1 MSIMLLG
8 LAVVVAI
15 ASVLVLLIVATRPS
29 AAQRKREAFASR
41 IDTLNLAD
49 TAPGAA
55 AAGSS
60 SVLTRARAA
69 AESRTQAVLAERGWL
84 DKIGADLKAAGWAIT
99 AERWVLTH
107 VVVTIG
113 LGVGM
118 FLLSGGSMA
127 AGLFG
132 VLMGAAIPAMALR
145 HRRGKRRAQF
155 VMDLPEVLTS
165 MAAALQA
172 SQSMSVALQS
182 ATEET
187 SGVMQDEMDQVLI
200 DYKLGDDLADALSAS
215 ATRMGSED
223 LEWVAITLRLQA
235 KHGGALA
242 VLLSNVANTI
252 RERVAL
258 KRQVQT
264 LSAEGRLSIVVLMAL
279 PFGMLAF
286 MAVARPEY
294 FSFFLTGFGLII
306 LALCAVMMLLGYL
319 WARSIVK
326 VEV

>member
-1 MSIMLLG
+1 MSIGLLG

-15 ASVLVLLIVATRPS
+15 ASVLVLLVVATRPS
-29 AAQRKREAFASR
+29 ATQRHRHALVER
-41 IDTLNLAD
+41 ITTINLTEPGQAK
-49 TAPGAA
+49 TAHANG
-55 AAGSS
+55 
-60 SVLTRARAA
+60 SVLTRARIA
-69 AESRTQAVLAERGWL
+69 AETRTQEVLAGRGWL
-84 DKIGADLKAAGWAIT
+84 DTIGADLKAAGWSISP
-99 AERWVLTH
+99 ERWVLTQ
-107 VVVTIG
+107 VGASIG

-118 FLLSGGSMA
+118 FLLSAGSMA

-132 VLMGAAIPAMALR
+132 VLVGAGVPTLALR
-145 HRRGKRRAQF
+145 HRRGKRRIQF
-155 VMDLPEVLTS
+155 VLDLPEVLTS

-172 SQSMSVALQS
+172 GLSMSMALES

-187 SGVMQDEMDQVLI
+187 TGAMHDEMEQVLI
-200 DYKLGDDLADALSAS
+200 DYKLGGELADALSAS
-215 ATRMGSED
+215 ATRMSSED
-223 LEWVAITLRLQA
+223 LEWVAVTLRLQA

-242 VLLSNVANTI
+242 ALLSNVAATI

-286 MAVARPEY
+286 LAVARPEY
-294 FSFFLTGFGLII
+294 FAFFMTGFGLII
-306 LALCAVMMLLGYL
+306 LALCGVMMFLGWL

>member
-1 MSIMLLG
+1 
-8 LAVVVAI
+8 V
-15 ASVLVLLIVATRPS
+15 
-29 AAQRKREAFASR
+29 
-41 IDTLNLAD
+41 
-49 TAPGAA
+49 
-55 AAGSS
+55 
-60 SVLTRARAA
+60 A
-69 AESRTQAVLAERGWL
+69 AETRTASALRERGWRERIS
-84 DKIGADLKAAGWAIT
+84 DDLKAAGWAIS
-99 AERWVLTH
+99 AEQWVLAQ
-107 VVVTIG
+107 VGSGIG
-113 LGVGM
+113 LAVAM

-132 VLMGAAIPAMALR
+132 ALVGAFIPALLLR
-145 HRRGKRRAQF
+145 HRRGKRRLQF
-155 VMDLPEVLTS
+155 VLDLPDVLTS

-172 SQSMSVALQS
+172 GMSMSNALDS
-182 ATEET
+182 AADET
-187 SGVMQDEMDQVLI
+187 TGAMHDEMRQVLI
-200 DYKLGDDLADALSAS
+200 DFKLGDELADALSAS

-223 LEWVAITLRLQA
+223 LEWVSVTLRLQA

-242 VLLSNVANTI
+242 NLLSTVAATI

-286 MAVARPEY
+286 LAVARPEY
-294 FSFFLTGFGLII
+294 FAFFMTGFGIII
-306 LALCAVMMLLGYL
+306 LGLCGVMMLCGYL